1 MKNKAN
7 QTDFLAK
14 CSVCE
19 NSLDPANITL
29 LEEKE
34 QKTTMHISC
43 LKCNSSALVFLSN
56 NQAGT
61 LSIGV
66 ATDLDSSEVESKF
79 KGSTIN
85 ADEIID
91 LYQFVVEEE
100 GDLRQLLK

>member
-1 MKNKAN
+1 MKNKTN
-7 QTDFLAK
+7 QVDFLVK

-19 NSLDPANITL
+19 NLLDPANVTL

-34 QKTTMHISC
+34 QKTTMHVFC
-43 LKCNSSALVFLSN
+43 AKCNSNALVFLSN

-66 ATDLDSSEVESKF
+66 ATDLDSSEVKMKLGNAIIS
-79 KGSTIN
+79 

-91 LYQFVVEEE
+91 LYQFVEEE
-100 GDLRQLLK
+100 KGDLRQLLM

>member
-1 MKNKAN
+1 MKNKLN
-7 QTDFLAK
+7 KIDFLAK
-14 CSVCE
+14 CAVCE

-43 LKCNSSALVFLSN
+43 SKCNSSVLVFLSN
-56 NQAGT
+56 SQAGT

-66 ATDLDSSEVESKF
+66 ATDLDRSEVRAKVD
-79 KGSTIN
+79 GATIS

-91 LYQFVVEEE
+91 LYQFVAEEK